1 MSPLDRKPGVLG
13 AMSLLRPVF
22 RSRGYD
28 VTPYSN
34 DAIADALLATCPAA
48 TPGWLSQEHLRA
60 AFQRLQTGP
69 EGTGGK

>member
-1 MSPLDRKPGVLG
+1 MSPPERKPGVLG

-28 VTPYSN
+28 LTPYSD

-48 TPGWLSQEHLRA
+48 RPGWLSQEHLRM
-60 AFQRLQTGP
+60 AFERLQTGH
-69 EGTGGK
+69 